1 MNNIN
6 DFVIE
11 DGVLKDYKGKD
22 KKVVIPDSVVALSPQ
37 MKLTAMARAFKEQLS
52 DPNIANLSFEDRFGL
67 LVDHEWTS
75 RKNNHLK
82 RLIKNARFAETGACV
97 EDIEYHSDRNLDS
110 AQIACL
116 STCDYISERH
126 NIMLLGA
133 TGSGKTYIACA
144 LGMSAVRNFLTVRY
158 VRLPELL
165 AELAIA
171 RGNGTY
177 RKVIVQYK
185 KPTLLILDEWLLYP
199 LKETEARDLL
209 EIAEARHKKAFGSG
223 YNRKCIDGKIT
234 SCSNCVGYCQ
244 YNKHPGFFNG

>member
-1 MNNIN
+1 MLTENTANKLQ
-6 DFVIE
+6 E
-11 DGVLKDYKGKD
+11 
-22 KKVVIPDSVVALSPQ
+22 

-110 AQIACL
+110 AQIARL

-144 LGMSAVRNFLTVRY
+144 LGMSAARNFLTVRY

-177 RKVIVQYK
+177 RKVITQYK

-209 EIAEARHKKAFGSG
+209 EIAEARHKKASTIFCSQFDVPGWRDKIGDPILADAICDRIVHDS
-223 YNRKCIDGKIT
+223 YSIVIDCKESMRKRKGVKDINI
-234 SCSNCVGYCQ
+234 
-244 YNKHPGFFNG
+244 